1 MDNGHTLSCNR
12 LVPKRWCCFFFIF
25 CVYMGEKET
34 FLFLQLSGCVTQTKM
49 LYFFGT
55 FPLSSWPGGS
65 WPPWWKK
72 AHYFTYISGV
82 LGLPDKNDSWIWSRQ
97 EGEHVTHS
105 ALYFMPPNFQSLF
118 VVLLDYYCFQAILQ
132 QCNLSLRCHWF
143 VALNQ
148 YWFYSPPLNQ
158 DSKVIV
164 VGGPPD
170 AILISVAPLPSIIRT
185 PKIGKQL
192 RERSQ

>member
-1 MDNGHTLSCNR
+1 MDILYHVIGWFQKGDVVFLYILCIYGR
-12 LVPKRWCCFFFIF
+12 KRYIFIF
-25 CVYMGEKET
+25 TMEWVGVWPKLKYCT
-34 FLFLQLSGCVTQTKM
+34 FLEPFLYRVDLVVRG
-49 LYFFGT
+49 
-55 FPLSSWPGGS
+55 PPGG
-65 WPPWWKK
+65 KK
-72 AHYFTYISGV
+72 HITLYISPGSW
-82 LGLPDKNDSWIWSRQ
+82 DCQIENDSWIWSRQ

-105 ALYFMPPNFQSLF
+105 ALYLMQPNFQSPF

-164 VGGPPD
+164 GGPPD
-170 AILISVAPLPSIIRT
+170 AILISVAPLPSIIRA

>member
-1 MDNGHTLSCNR
+1 
-12 LVPKRWCCFFFIF
+12 
-25 CVYMGEKET
+25 
-34 FLFLQLSGCVTQTKM
+34 
-49 LYFFGT
+49 
-55 FPLSSWPGGS
+55 
-65 WPPWWKK
+65 
-72 AHYFTYISGV
+72 
-82 LGLPDKNDSWIWSRQ
+82 
-97 EGEHVTHS
+97 
-105 ALYFMPPNFQSLF
+105 MPPNFQSLF